1 VSKHWR
7 ERRAHFEALNCW
19 EERRLWCEVIER
31 AWHDYLTVSPIDPTD
46 RIEAALF
53 LTEEIG
59 EWATSRNNVCIA
71 ADFDPDLLRERA
83 LKASA
88 AL

>member
-1 VSKHWR
+1 VS
-7 ERRAHFEALNCW
+7 NCF
-19 EERRLWCEVIER
+19 EERLLWCEVIER
-31 AWHDYLTVSPIDPTD
+31 AWHDYLTVGVNETD
-46 RIEAALF
+46 KIEAALF

-59 EWATSRNNVCIA
+59 EWATSRNDVCIA
-71 ADFDPDLLRERA
+71 ADFDPDILRERA

>member
-1 VSKHWR
+1 VS
-7 ERRAHFEALNCW
+7 NCW
-19 EERRLWCEVIER
+19 EERRLWCEVIEC
-31 AWHDYLTVSPIDPTD
+31 AWHDYLTVGVNPTD
-46 RIEAALF
+46 KIEAALF

-59 EWATSRNNVCIA
+59 EWATARNDVCIA
-71 ADFDPDLLRERA
+71 ADFDPDILRERA